1 LTKGGFAV
9 KEWISNCNLDEENQ
23 SSEKQH
29 VKSDGEKSPT
39 GKVFGLE
46 WDHQNDKL
54 KLHTR
59 EIQNASTKPKKL
71 TKRLVLSRIARV
83 FDPIG
88 LASAF
93 LICAKI
99 YMQHLWK
106 KGLDWD
112 EELPFDLEEFWNNLF
127 HELSGLNSLC
137 FER

>member
-1 LTKGGFAV
+1 M

-88 LASAF
+88 LASANVPRF
-93 LICAKI
+93 TCNICGRKDLIGMKNFPLI
-99 YMQHLWK
+99 
-106 KGLDWD
+106 
-112 EELPFDLEEFWNNLF
+112 
-127 HELSGLNSLC
+127 
-137 FER
+137 